1 MKLAFS
7 TVCCPEWDWQRCS
20 DYALH
25 YGFDG
30 VELRVT
36 KEDSVHMPG
45 FDGSSRIPDS
55 SPLGKEL
62 SPSPVMLATGVC
74 LAEMRDLREGMLLIR
89 TAAGLGIPMLRVM
102 ITAAPNPTRTDLT
115 AAAMAYRKLFLHGE
129 GLGVRVLVETSGAL
143 ADSAEMNRFLLLADC
158 GGAVLW
164 DVHNTF
170 RYCGEPPSVTFQR
183 LKGKIEYV
191 HLKDSVLEGKRVE
204 HRMVGKGDIPIE
216 AAVRLLMEGNFEGFF
231 SCEWVRR
238 WNPLLSPPWIV
249 LPEFV
254 KVMGEMDVQKDGV
267 PVTGDCRVR
276 EL

>member
-20 DYALH
+20 NYARQ

-36 KEDSVHMPG
+36 KEDSEQVSS
-45 FDGSSRIPDS
+45 FDGGLRFSESST
-55 SPLGKEL
+55 LGQPL
-62 SPSPVMLATGVC
+62 SPAPVMLASSVC
-74 LAEMRDLREGMLLIR
+74 LAELADLQEGMLLVR
-89 TAAGLGIPMLRVM
+89 TASRLGIPMLRVM
-102 ITAAPNPTRTDLT
+102 ITAAPNPTRADLT
-115 AAAMAYRKLFLHGE
+115 AAAMAYRKLFLHGQQD
-129 GLGVRVLVETSGAL
+129 GVRVLIETSGIL
-143 ADSAEMNRFLLLADC
+143 ANSAEMNRFLLLADC

-170 RYCGEPPSVTFQR
+170 RYCGEEPSVTFQR
-183 LKGKIEYV
+183 LKEKIEYV
-191 HLKDSVLEGKRVE
+191 HVKDSVLDGKRVE
-204 HRMVGKGDIPIE
+204 HCMVGKGDVPIRE
-216 AAVRLLMEGNFEGFF
+216 AVVLLVKEGFEGFF

-254 KVMGEMDVQKDGV
+254 RTMEEMGKGV
-267 PVTGDCRVR
+267 CI
-276 EL
+276 